1 MDKSGF
7 RLKTKCLISVNNQNV
22 KYGEHCRK
30 IHRTSLCSRKN
41 VTKSASLKPIV
52 SFLLRKCLHLSMKI
66 MKRSWMIS
74 EANRIFKEEKIDIN
88 S

>member
-1 MDKSGF
+1 MEKSGF

-22 KYGEHCRK
+22 KYGEHC
-30 IHRTSLCSRKN
+30 RKN